1 MQAGEESMV
10 VVVVTMAA
18 AAGEESM
25 MLKAVWMDHVV
36 CSRIILDVKVMLLI
50 RELSRV
56 LL

>member
-18 AAGEESM
+18 AAGEERM